1 LANPSGTP
9 DESGTLEGGGSPP
22 PTSLIELI
30 LSILQSIGILLAGKL
45 RLAEKEISKD
55 LGTVARAAGLVV
67 GVLVLVM
74 LALGLAGAGLALLL
88 APWIGS
94 TGGALLLVAAIYL
107 LCGLVILALARSS
120 IRRMGGFLSASRA
133 DLKRDAEWL
142 KNLS

>member
-1 LANPSGTP
+1 MANPSDTP
-9 DESGTLEGGGSPP
+9 DEPNPSEVAGSPGP
-22 PTSLIELI
+22 ASLIELAFAV
-30 LSILQSIGILLAGKL
+30 LQSLGILLAGKL
-45 RLAEKEISKD
+45 RLAEREISQD
-55 LGTVARAAGLVV
+55 LGTVARAAGLLV
-67 GVLVLVM
+67 GVLVLVI

-120 IRRMGGFLSASRA
+120 IRRMGGFLSESRA